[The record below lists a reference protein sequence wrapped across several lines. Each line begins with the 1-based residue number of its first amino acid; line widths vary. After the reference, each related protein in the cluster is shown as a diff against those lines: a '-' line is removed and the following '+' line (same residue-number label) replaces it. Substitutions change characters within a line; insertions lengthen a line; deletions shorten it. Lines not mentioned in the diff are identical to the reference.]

1 MEGSKVKNS
10 LLADGC
16 VIEGTVENCIVF
28 RNVHIGKGTTVKNCI
43 LLQDTYV
50 GSNVFLNCVVTDK
63 NVVIK
68 DERILS
74 GHSSTPFFIDKNR
87 TI

>member
-1 MEGSKVKNS
+1 MKNS

-16 VIEGTVENCIVF
+16 VIEGTVENCILF
-28 RNVHIGKGTTVKNCI
+28 RNVHIGKGTVVKNCI

-50 GSNVFLNCVVTDK
+50 GSGVQLNCVVTYK

-68 DERILS
+68 DDRMLS
-74 GHSSTPFFIDKNR
+74 GHQTMPFFIGKGE
-87 TI
+87 TV

>member
-16 VIEGTVENCIVF
+16 VIEGTVENCIIF

-50 GSNVFLNCVVTDK
+50 GSNVTLNCVVADK
-63 NVVIK
+63 NVIIK
-68 DERILS
+68 EGRTLS
-74 GHSSTPFFIDKNR
+74 GHETMPFFIDKGA
-87 TI
+87 TV